1 MKHINIY
8 KKKLFR
14 IDFSIKQMIKVR
26 KMVIESEEE
35 SNRKFGLKTQKENN
49 LSSSKF
55 YLKTYIKI

>member
-1 MKHINIY
+1 
-8 KKKLFR
+8 
-14 IDFSIKQMIKVR
+14 MIKVR